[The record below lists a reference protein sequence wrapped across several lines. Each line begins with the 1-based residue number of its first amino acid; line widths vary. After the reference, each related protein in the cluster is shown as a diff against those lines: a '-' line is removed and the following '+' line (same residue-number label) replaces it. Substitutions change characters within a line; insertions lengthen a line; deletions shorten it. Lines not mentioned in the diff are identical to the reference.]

1 MATRPRNAQRAKY
14 RPDPTPADLCQCTM
28 ADARL
33 ANSSAKVTH
42 QFPYHDAE
50 GIRLF
55 SRFRFEIP
63 ATETHSDGD
72 KTYRYCKHYDRTNP
86 QHVSLPYGLPRLLE
100 AVATQAPRIYL
111 VEGEKDCEAIWE
123 LANEYATT
131 THLGTRFPAETAQY
145 FKGYQREVV
154 NVMDKDQND
163 PEHMARLNHEDPA
176 KQRDIPG
183 AVSALRRWRA
193 LRKVGVTRVP
203 FMQVLFGKDPD
214 DLLRSKRK
222 RSIDDMKRIKLDQI
236 KAWAPREAENRRSTA
251 LQLSAADLPEGP
263 ALRRFCEALEAKGFM
278 LERIGPTRYKTNCPH
293 PDHDDHNPSFEFE
306 QGQKPMVVGT
316 CESGQ
321 CTWGPKEDKNKGW
334 KDICKFLG
342 LPLAALRDD
351 WDPDKGRKPK
361 ATNPDKPD
369 NGDTYC
375 PDASDP
381 MEVARHI
388 QDEWVNKDDGSVGFI
403 YANEDTWLYRGTH
416 WESVL
421 DGTIRSKLYHRMD
434 NEMTLKLQ
442 TVDGQP
448 SWVPVRWAPAP
459 AKIGALLE
467 SVRAINAR
475 DSLPD
480 PNTWQGPPE
489 HDTKHVAMVNGL
501 FDIERR
507 EMRPHTPR
515 YFNTWSLP
523 FEYDP
528 DASCPQWLEF
538 LEDVFEGDP
547 ESIRTLRQFLG
558 YFISGRTD
566 MEKILALIGPSRSG
580 KGTIAEMIDALMGPS
595 SVAAFTLKSLAGDF
609 GLQPLVGK
617 SVMIAADSRSAMK
630 ADEMQVAIERLLS
643 LSANDKLT
651 INRKNQ
657 RQIDMKLGVRPV
669 IMSNELPAF
678 MDSSNAINQRM
689 VMLKMRKSYVG
700 REDHTLKARLMKEVQ
715 GVFNW
720 ALGGL
725 DDLNETGKLLQP
737 ASAQNYID
745 TLDEGA
751 SPAEQ
756 FLSLHFDI
764 GQNGDDPDEF
774 WCYHPELVQLWK
786 SYCDLNEMK
795 PGNPN
800 HLPRKLAPIVTR
812 LGGELGK
819 GWHTDEKGSRFRTIT
834 GLRVKEAGPGPK
846 DKNAGF
852 NLIQESK

>member
-1 MATRPRNAQRAKY
+1 MAKTPPRQREKY
-14 RPDPTPADLCQCTM
+14 APKPKPTDECQCTR
-28 ADARL
+28 ATA
-33 ANSSAKVTH
+33 AKPFGEVTH
-42 QFPYHDAE
+42 QFPYQTAD
-50 GIRLF
+50 GVRLF
-55 SRFRFEIP
+55 SRFRYRITDP
-63 ATETHSDGD
+63 NSTEGE
-72 KTYRYCKHYDRTNP
+72 KTFRYCPCYDRTNP
-86 QHVSLPYGLPRLLE
+86 EHVAMPYGLPRIKE
-100 AVATQAPRIYL
+100 AIAASQQHPNHTIYL
-111 VEGEKDCEAIWE
+111 VEGEPDCEATWA
-123 LANEYATT
+123 LADAYATT
-131 THLGTRFPAETAQY
+131 THLGTRFPLEVAEH
-145 FKGYQREVV
+145 FRGYQGKVLIVV
-154 NVMDKDQND
+154 DRDHLD
-163 PEHMARLNHEDPA
+163 PDHKARFEHEDPK
-176 KQRDIPG
+176 KQKDYPG
-183 AVSALRRWRA
+183 SASALRRARA
-193 LRKVGVTRVP
+193 LRAVGVKSFFREAVK
-203 FMQVLFGKDPD
+203 GKDMRD
-214 DLLRSKRK
+214 HLEAGKSLDALRKIRL
-222 RSIDDMKRIKLDQI
+222 DEHIKPR
-236 KAWAPREAENRRSTA
+236 APREAGNKRSTT
-251 LQLSAADLPEGP
+251 LQLSQADMPEGP
-263 ALRRFCEALEAKGFM
+263 GMLRFIQALEAAGYL
-278 LERIGPTRYKTNCPH
+278 LEKIGPTRYKTNCPH
-293 PDHDDHNPSFEFE
+293 PEHDDRNPSFEFE
-306 QGQKPMVVGT
+306 QGEKGVVAT
-316 CESGQ
+316 CESYD
-321 CTWGPKEDKNKGW
+321 CTVGDGMKELCASIGLKVKDLFDEQRGRPKKE
-334 KDICKFLG
+334 
-342 LPLAALRDD
+342 A
-351 WDPDKGRKPK
+351 
-361 ATNPDKPD
+361 PDKPD

-375 PDASDP
+375 PDAADP

-751 SPAEQ
+751 SPLEQ
-756 FLSLHFDI
+756 FLNMHCDI
-764 GQNGDDPDEF
+764 GPVGDEDF

-786 SYCDLNEMK
+786 SYCEANDMK
-795 PGNPN
+795 PGVPN
-800 HLPRKLAPIVTR
+800 HLPRRLAPIVTR
-812 LGGELGK
+812 LGGEMGK

-834 GLRVKEAGPGPK
+834 GLRVKEAGSGPK

>member
-1 MATRPRNAQRAKY
+1 MATRPTNAQRAKY
-14 RPDPTPADLCQCTM
+14 RPEPKPTDLCQCTM

-33 ANSSAKVTH
+33 KNSKAKVTH
-42 QFPYHDAE
+42 QFPYHDAD

-63 ATETHSDGD
+63 PNETHSDGD
-72 KTYRYCKHYDRTNP
+72 KTYRYCQHYDRTSQ
-86 QHVSLPYGLPRLLE
+86 QHIALPYGLPRLLE
-100 AVATQAPRIYL
+100 AVRTQAPRIYL

-123 LANEYATT
+123 EANEYATT
-131 THLGTRFPAETAQY
+131 THLGTRFPSETAAY
-145 FKGYQREVV
+145 FAGYQREVI
-154 NVMDKDQND
+154 NVMDKDQSD
-163 PEHMARLNHEDPA
+163 PEHMERLNHEDPA
-176 KQRDIPG
+176 KRRDLPG

-214 DLLRSKRK
+214 DLLKKSKRK
-222 RSIDDMKRIKLDQI
+222 RSIEDMKRIKLDQI
-236 KAWAPREAENRRSTA
+236 KAWAPREAENRRSTT
-251 LQLSAADLPEGP
+251 LQLSASDLPEGP
-263 ALRRFCEALEAKGFM
+263 AMRRFCEALEAKGHL
-278 LERIGPTRYKTNCPH
+278 LEKIGPTRYKTNCPH

-306 QGQKPMVVGT
+306 QGQKSKVVGW
-316 CESGQ
+316 CESAE
-321 CTWGPKEDKNKGW
+321 CTRGPKDDPTAGW
-334 KDICKFLG
+334 KAICKYLG

-351 WDPDKGRKPK
+351 WDPDKRRRAK
-361 ATNPDKPD
+361 ADTPDKPSD
-369 NGDTYC
+369 GDTYC
-375 PDASDP
+375 PDAADP

-388 QDEWVNKDDGSVGFI
+388 QDEWVNKEDGSVGFI

-467 SVRAINAR
+467 SVRAINSR

-489 HDTKHVAMVNGL
+489 HDTKHVAMVNGI
-501 FDIERR
+501 FDIERK

-528 DASCPQWLEF
+528 DAQCPQWLAF
-538 LEDVFEGDP
+538 LDDVFENDP

-630 ADEMQVAIERLLS
+630 ADEMQIAIERLLS

-725 DDLNETGKLLQP
+725 DDLNKTGKLLQP

-751 SPAEQ
+751 SPHEQ
-756 FLSLHFDI
+756 FLALHCEI
-764 GQNGDDPDEF
+764 GEPGDEEF

-786 SYCDLNEMK
+786 SYCDQNDMK

-800 HLPRKLAPIVTR
+800 WLPRKLAPIVTR
-812 LGGELGK
+812 LGGEMDK
-819 GWHTDEKGSRFRTIT
+819 GWHTDEKGSQFRTIT
-834 GLRVKEAGPGPK
+834 GIRIKESAPGPK
-846 DKNAGF
+846 EKGLSLQVDKG
-852 NLIQESK
+852 

>member
-1 MATRPRNAQRAKY
+1 MAS
-14 RPDPTPADLCQCTM
+14 
-28 ADARL
+28 ARL
-33 ANSSAKVTH
+33 QNSSAKVTH
-42 QFPYHDAE
+42 QFPYTNRD

-63 ATETHSDGD
+63 PTEAHSDGD
-72 KTYRYCKHYDRTNP
+72 KTYRYCPHYDRTDP
-86 QHVSLPYGLPRLLE
+86 EHVSLPYGLPRLLE
-100 AVATQAPRIYL
+100 AVRSGAPRIWL
-111 VEGEKDCEAIWE
+111 VEGEKDAEAIWE
-123 LANEYATT
+123 KADEYATT
-131 THLGTRFPAETAQY
+131 THLGTRFTAETAAY
-145 FKGYQREVV
+145 LTGYTGQVM
-154 NVMDKDQND
+154 NVMDKDQDD
-163 PEHMARLNHEDPA
+163 PEHVARLNHPDPA

-203 FMQVLFGKDPD
+203 FMQVLYGKDPD
-214 DLLRSKRK
+214 DLLKGKKPRT
-222 RSIDDMKRIKLDQI
+222 IDKMRRIKLEQI
-236 KAWAPREAENRRSTA
+236 KEWAPREAENRRSTA

-263 ALRRFCEALEAKGFM
+263 ALRRFCDALETKGFL
-278 LERIGPTRYKTNCPH
+278 LERIGTTRYKTNCPH

-321 CTWGPKEDKNKGW
+321 CTWGPKDDKNAGW
-334 KDICKFLG
+334 KAICKFLG

-351 WDPDKGRKPK
+351 WDPDKGRRPK
-361 ATNPDKPD
+361 ADTPDKPAEA
-369 NGDTYC
+369 DTYC
-375 PDASDP
+375 PDAADP

-388 QDEWVNKDDGSVGFI
+388 QDEWVNKDDGSVGFL
-403 YANEDTWLYRGTH
+403 YCNEDTWLYRGTH

-475 DSLPD
+475 DELPD

-489 HDTKHVAMVNGL
+489 YDTKHVAMANGL
-501 FDIERR
+501 FDIERK

-528 DASCPQWLEF
+528 TAICPQWLAF
-538 LEDVFEGDP
+538 LDDVFEGDP

-580 KGTIAEMIDALMGPS
+580 KGTIADMIDALMGPS
-595 SVAAFTLKSLAGDF
+595 SVAAFTLKSLTGDF

-630 ADEMQVAIERLLS
+630 ADEMQIAIERLLS

-657 RQIDMKLGVRPV
+657 RQLDMKLGVRPV

-689 VMLKMRKSYVG
+689 VMLKMRKSFIG

-751 SPAEQ
+751 SPHEQ
-756 FLSLHFDI
+756 FLSAFCEV
-764 GQNGDDPDEF
+764 GDGDEF

-786 SYCDLNEMK
+786 SYCEQNDMK
-795 PGNPN
+795 AGNPN
-800 HLPRKLAPIVTR
+800 WLPRKLAPIITR

-819 GWHTDEKGSRFRTIT
+819 GWHTDEKGNTFRTMT
-834 GLRVKEAGPGPK
+834 GIRIKESSGPK
-846 DKNAGF
+846 EKKA
-852 NLIQESK
+852 